1 MRSAGSGYPSRH
13 EGGAA
18 LVAQPSVIADALAA
32 CAALGVAHVQLD
44 VQPATSATFATVLK
58 GLARF
63 RSGG

>member
-1 MRSAGSGYPSRH
+1 M
-13 EGGAA
+13 

-44 VQPATSATFATVLK
+44 VQPATSATFATVLE

>member
-1 MRSAGSGYPSRH
+1 
-13 EGGAA
+13 
-18 LVAQPSVIADALAA
+18 VIADALAA

-44 VQPATSATFATVLK
+44 VQPARSATFATVLK